1 MRRGRLGPLLLAALP
16 ALLAGPA
23 GAEAPPKRSAAWEA
37 SCTPCHGADGRSRTE
52 EGTER
57 RARDLTDAKW
67 QATVSDD
74 RLASSIRRGR
84 GRMPPFGRKLTGAEI
99 RALVEE
105 VRSLAKKGP

>member
-1 MRRGRLGPLLLAALP
+1 M
-16 ALLAGPA
+16 
-23 GAEAPPKRSAAWEA
+23 
-37 SCTPCHGADGRSRTE
+37 
-52 EGTER
+52 ER

-84 GRMPPFGRKLTGAEI
+84 GKMPPFGRKLTGAQI

-105 VRSLAKKGP
+105 VRNLARKDP

>member
-1 MRRGRLGPLLLAALP
+1 MKGVLP
-16 ALLAGPA
+16 ALLALLALPLA
-23 GAEAPPKRSAAWEA
+23 AQTPPKRSAAWES
-37 SCTPCHGADGRSRTE
+37 SCTPCHGADGRGRTA
-52 EGTER
+52 EGIER

>member
-1 MRRGRLGPLLLAALP
+1 MRRSLFGPLLLVTLP
-16 ALLAGPA
+16 VLLAGPA
-23 GAEAPPKRSAAWEA
+23 GAEAALKRSAAWEA

-52 EGTER
+52 EGMER

-84 GRMPPFGRKLTGAEI
+84 GRMPPFGRKLTGAQI

-105 VRSLAKKGP
+105 VRNLARKDP